1 MAPAGPIWLPLP
13 KRGAREHKNAAVYFY
28 CRPFSFPSICLPYVY
43 TMLLGSCT
51 HRPFVMRAASLTKI
65 KNENS
70 PLSITRGLNSFKYV
84 IHLVFKLEQTNK
96 LFSSSCLWNL
106 FYFYIYDTSFHFRNK
121 NHTAAFLLCF
131 LQALVRD
138 VLKNC
143 VTSLRP
149 PYGTHINLSLSLT
162 SHFHQV
168 LR

>member
-1 MAPAGPIWLPLP
+1 
-13 KRGAREHKNAAVYFY
+13 
-28 CRPFSFPSICLPYVY
+28 
-43 TMLLGSCT
+43 
-51 HRPFVMRAASLTKI
+51 MRAASLMRI
-65 KNENS
+65 KNKNS
-70 PLSITRGLNSFKYV
+70 PLPITRGLNSFKYV
-84 IHLVFKLEQTNK
+84 IHLVFKLEQTNN

-131 LQALVRD
+131 LQALVCD

-149 PYGTHINLSLSLT
+149 PYGIHINLSLSLT
-162 SHFHQV
+162 PHFHQV